1 MDGWS
6 NFLKKYFMW
15 HLYKNK
21 NNELFLMG
29 DKTKDILTNAKTLSK
44 EVKPSIV
51 VKTFDNLEA
60 VEKYFEEIRKVDL
73 VIENI
78 LKN

>member
-1 MDGWS
+1 
-6 NFLKKYFMW
+6 MW

-29 DKTKDILTNAKTLSK
+29 DRAKDILTNAKTLSK

-51 VKTFDNLEA
+51 VKTFDSTDE
-60 VEKYFEEIRKVDL
+60 VEKYFQEMKTVDNL
-73 VIENI
+73 IENI
-78 LKN
+78 LQS